1 MPPGAARTSV
11 LDLLRQSSADYLSGS
26 ELSALLGVSRSAVW
40 KQIGQL
46 RRLGYRIEAIP
57 SRGYRLC
64 ASPDLPLVEEV
75 RQGLA
80 VRVIGRELRYLAE
93 TDSTN
98 RQAVAAAEAGAAEG
112 LVIVAEEQSA
122 GRGRLGRTWVSPP
135 GVNLYLSVL
144 LRPPL
149 PPYGAPQL
157 TFLSA
162 LAVARAIEALSGLQ
176 PTLKWPNDVLIDG
189 AKVAGLLNEMS
200 AESDQ
205 IRYVV
210 LGIGVNLNMTA
221 DQFPADLRAPATSLL
236 LAGGRPVS
244 RAAFCRELLE
254 QLDALYDE
262 FLRRGPA
269 PVMAAWEARCD
280 LVGRAVVVDGRGA
293 PPLRGVVAGIAAD
306 GALLLTLAD
315 GSTERVLAG
324 DVRAEG

>member
-176 PTLKWPNDVLIDG
+176 PTLKWPNDVLIDDR
-189 AKVAGLLNEMS
+189 KVCGILASSDGS
-200 AESDQ
+200 A
-205 IRYVV
+205 VV
-210 LGIGVNLNMTA
+210 VGMGVNTTMDASEL
-221 DQFPADLRAPATSLL
+221 PVPHATSLL
-236 LAGGRPVS
+236 LAGLPTGKDELV
-244 RAAFCRELLE
+244 AAVLVNLE
-254 QLDALYDE
+254 QVY
-262 FLRRGPA
+262 
-269 PVMAAWEARCD
+269 ARWQANGD
-280 LVGRAVVVDGRGA
+280 
-293 PPLRGVVAGIAAD
+293 LRGEYQAACGTIGRSVRVQLDPRRSVHGVATGVDRAGNLVV
-306 GALLLTLAD
+306 
-315 GSTERVLAG
+315 STAEGERSFAAG
-324 DVRAEG
+324 DVHHLR